1 MVDYKLRVKQLA
13 QMEVEKQCRRRLP
26 RFIYYSCLSLLG
38 LIVLVGMLA
47 YPHIADSKEKV
58 DLVKVTVSRGDTIWS
73 IANEFKTAG
82 VDIRELVFYIKQI
95 NQLTTAQIYPG
106 QVILIPLMDAS

>member
-1 MVDYKLRVKQLA
+1 MVDYKQWVNKPIRVSDERQS
-13 QMEVEKQCRRRLP
+13 RRRLP
-26 RFIYYSCLSLLG
+26 KFVYHAG
-38 LIVLVGMLA
+38 LIFIGLVILVGMLA
-47 YPHIADSKEKV
+47 YPHTVDSKEKV

-82 VDIRELVFYIKQI
+82 VDIRELVFYIKQV